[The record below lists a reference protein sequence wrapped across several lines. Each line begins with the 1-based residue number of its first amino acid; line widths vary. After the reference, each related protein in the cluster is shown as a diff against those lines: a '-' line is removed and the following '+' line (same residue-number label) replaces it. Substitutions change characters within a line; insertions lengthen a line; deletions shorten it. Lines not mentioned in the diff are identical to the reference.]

1 MTKREKFIYNKFKES
16 QVLFLVMEN
25 NENYQSYFVKYKDNE
40 IDFLY
45 FMLTKEDYIIPRT
58 ITLKEFLSLYSDDD
72 ILAAILRAL
81 L

>member
-25 NENYQSYFVKYKDNE
+25 NEHYQSYFVKYNGNE

-45 FMLTKEDYIIPRT
+45 FMLTKEDYIIPKL

-72 ILAAILRAL
+72 ILAAILRGL

>member
-1 MTKREKFIYNKFKES
+1 MTKRAKFIYNKFKES
-16 QVLFLVMEN
+16 QILFLVMEN
-25 NENYQSYFVKYKDNE
+25 NEDYQSYFVKYNDNE

-45 FMLTKEDYIIPRT
+45 FMLTKEDYIIPRL